1 LDAEYRPVK
10 TRITMNEQTILIVD
24 DDKEIVQSLKKNILA
39 INKNYTVKTS
49 HDGKNALEILEKE
62 EIDFLILD
70 LQMPVMNGLQL
81 LAELH
86 IKKIWLPIII
96 ISDTKV
102 NEEKKEFKEF
112 GVIDFVKKPFLPERM
127 VINIDEMMRN
137 RGKTDLIKNF
147 GLPAMMQ
154 LIEMEKKTGILTV
167 KIGKENG
174 KIFFKEGKLMDIE
187 VKELSTGEALKECI
201 NSLYDEKEISI
212 EYINHR
218 KEKKIN
224 MTLME
229 MVMEASRIR
238 DEKKRSPE
246 HTTALDQNRE
256 ISESDHL
263 SIIANLLHS
272 LREVERF
279 IIADAKGEI
288 LTASSNNYNEDI
300 LNASIYLW
308 VIGARFGNEFKMGEP
323 ANLIYYLKARK
334 RLIYKYNDYI
344 IILDLTEIAKF
355 SAFKKKLNELFNRL
369 VLN

>member
-1 LDAEYRPVK
+1 
-10 TRITMNEQTILIVD
+10 MNEQTILIVD
-24 DDKEIVQSLKKNILA
+24 DDKEIVRSLKENILA
-39 INKNYTVKTS
+39 ISKNYTVKTS
-49 HDGKNALEILEKE
+49 YEGKSALEILEKE
-62 EIDFLILD
+62 EIDFMILD

-86 IKKIWLPIII
+86 NKGIWLPIII
-96 ISDTKV
+96 ISDTV
-102 NEEKKEFKEF
+102 INEEKKGFKEF
-112 GVIDFVKKPFLPERM
+112 GVIDFFKKPFLPERI
-127 VINIDEMMRN
+127 VITIDEIMKN

-147 GLPAMMQ
+147 GLPAIMQ
-154 LIEMEKKTGILTV
+154 LIAMENKTGILTV
-167 KIGKENG
+167 KIGEENG
-174 KIFFKEGKLMDIE
+174 KIFFKDGNLIDIE
-187 VKELSTGEALKECI
+187 IKGLSREEALKECI

-238 DEKKRSPE
+238 DETKAPPGNAE
-246 HTTALDQNRE
+246 TGENRK
-256 ISESDHL
+256 ISKSGNL
-263 SIIANLLHS
+263 SIITNLLNS
-272 LREVERF
+272 LKELESY

-288 LTASSNNYNEDI
+288 LTASSKNYNDDV

-308 VIGARFGNEFKMGEP
+308 VIGSRLGNEFKMGEP
-323 ANLIYYLKARK
+323 ANLIYYLKTRK

>member
-1 LDAEYRPVK
+1 
-10 TRITMNEQTILIVD
+10 MNEQTILIVD

-39 INKNYTVKTS
+39 INTNYTVKTS

-62 EIDFLILD
+62 EIDFMILD
-70 LQMPVMNGLQL
+70 LEMPVMNGLQL

-86 IKKIWLPIII
+86 NKGIWLPIII

-102 NEEKKEFKEF
+102 NEERKEFKEF
-112 GVIDFVKKPFLPERM
+112 GVIDFFKKPFLPERM
-127 VINIDEMMRN
+127 VINIDEIMRN
-137 RGKTDLIKNF
+137 RGRTDLIKNF

-174 KIFFKEGKLMDIE
+174 KIFFKDGKLMDIE
-187 VKELSTGEALKECI
+187 VKGLSRGESLKECI
-201 NSLYDEKEISI
+201 NSFYDEKEISI

-218 KEKKIN
+218 KDKKIN

-238 DEKKRSPE
+238 DEKKLSSE
-246 HTTALDQNRE
+246 QTATTPQNWE
-256 ISESDHL
+256 ISEGDHI

-272 LREVERF
+272 LKEVESY
-279 IIADAKGEI
+279 IIANAKGEI
-288 LTASSNNYNEDI
+288 LTASSKNYNEDV

-308 VIGARFGNEFKMGEP
+308 VIGVRFGNEFKMGEP
-323 ANLIYYLKARK
+323 ANLIYYLKTRK

-344 IILDLTEIAKF
+344 IILDLTEITKF
-355 SAFKKKLNELFNRL
+355 SAFKKKLDELFNRL
-369 VLN
+369 ILN